1 MPRRILPLPL
11 LSLLATGL
19 LAAGLLATSTP
30 VQARTLSARIA
41 SITTPVARLEQVSVR
56 LEWPADAETGQLI
69 LSARRVLA
77 PDLGYRFDDLTW
89 RCPLQRRANPQE
101 WRCEGEIRSA
111 GRSPLRLGVDLATAT
126 TDAVLSRGTANLA
139 LHRNA
144 GSPDITRIDLA
155 RVPLA
160 WSQALLAQAWPEANL
175 KAGTMGGRLDIHTPS
190 AQPLRVQGHLALAGL
205 GLDTPDGSIAAE
217 GLGAQFDIDYR
228 KSANLSLLTLEG
240 SLRGGEM
247 LVGNGYFALPAMPV
261 AVGIAARQQGADGW
275 EIPRL
280 LWDDGDALKIEGSLG
295 FNPQLDLNEADLRV
309 RSDEIAPLGPRY
321 LSGWLGMAGLSGL
334 QLHGAI
340 GAHVQVRG
348 GAMIL
353 AEADLREVSVVDAQ
367 QRFRFDGLNGKPVF
381 SAHAPVQSDLR
392 WRGGAIHGLA
402 FGAAELPLASAEGGI
417 GLREAISVP
426 MLGGDLRFET
436 LNLRPPAGERG
447 LEFDFGLAVE
457 GLDVGQL
464 AKAMDW
470 PAFEGRLDGRIPKA
484 RYAND
489 RLDFDG
495 TLTTGM
501 FDGTVQVSGLA
512 MERPFGTA
520 PTLSADIVMDDLN
533 LESLTKVFGFGEITG
548 ALDGSIRNLRLVD
561 WSAEGFDADLHT
573 DPSWKGRRRISQ
585 RAVQDLS
592 SVGGGGGGLGN
603 SLQAQALKLFDDFGY
618 RRIGIS
624 CKLAEQVC
632 DMDGLGSAG
641 NGFIIVQGSGLPRL
655 TVVGYN
661 RRVDWPTLVER
672 LTAVTQGESKPVIE

>member
-1 MPRRILPLPL
+1 MPRRILPPL
-11 LSLLATGL
+11 LLFLLATGL
-19 LAAGLLATSTP
+19 LVIGLLVTSAP
-30 VQARTLSARIA
+30 AQARTLSARIA
-41 SITTPVARLEQVSVR
+41 RITAPVASLEQVSVR
-56 LEWPADAETGQLI
+56 LEWPADAETGELI
-69 LSARRVLA
+69 LSARRVVA

-89 RCPLQRRANPQE
+89 RCPLQRPANQRG

-111 GRSPLRLGVDLATAT
+111 GRRPLKLGVDLATAT
-126 TDAVLSRGTANLA
+126 TDAVLSRGAANLA

-144 GSPDITRIDLA
+144 GSPDITRLDLT

-160 WSQALLAQAWPEANL
+160 WSQALLAQAWPAANL
-175 KAGTMGGRLDIHTPS
+175 KAGTMSGRLDIDTAS
-190 AQPLRVQGHLALAGL
+190 KRPLRVEGRLALSGL
-205 GLDTPDGSIAAE
+205 GLDTPDGGIAAE
-217 GLGAQFDIDYR
+217 GLGAQFDIDFR
-228 KSANLSLLTLEG
+228 KSAGLSLLTLDG
-240 SLRGGEM
+240 RMRGGEV
-247 LVGNGYFALPAMPV
+247 LVNSAYIALPATPV
-261 AVGIAARQQGADGW
+261 AVSLAARQQGAGGW
-275 EIPRL
+275 EIPQL
-280 LWDDGDALKIEGSLG
+280 LWDDGGALKVEGSLG
-295 FNPQLDLNEADLRV
+295 FDPQLNLDDADLRV
-309 RSDEIAPLGPRY
+309 NSDDLVPLSPRY

-340 GAHVQVRG
+340 TAHMRMQG
-348 GAMIL
+348 GSVIRAD
-353 AEADLREVSVVDAQ
+353 ADLREVSVIDGQ
-367 QRFRFDGLNGKPVF
+367 QRFRFDGLNGRPVF
-381 SAHAPVQSDLR
+381 SAHAPVQSNLA

-402 FGAAELPLASAEGGI
+402 FGAAELPLASAGGSI
-417 GLREAISVP
+417 GLREAVTVP
-426 MLGGDLRFET
+426 MLGGNLRFEA

-464 AKAMDW
+464 AAAMDW
-470 PAFEGRLDGRIPKA
+470 PAFEGRLDGRIPRA

-495 TLTTGM
+495 ALTTGM
-501 FDGTVQVSGLA
+501 FDGNVQVSGLA

-592 SVGGGGGGLGN
+592 SVGGGGGLGN

-624 CKLAEQVC
+624 CRLAEQVC

>member
-1 MPRRILPLPL
+1 MPRRILPLLLLPL
-11 LSLLATGL
+11 LAGL
-19 LAAGLLATSTP
+19 LAAAIP
-30 VQARTLSARIA
+30 AQARVLSARIA
-41 SITTPVARLEQVSVR
+41 RITTPVASLEQVSVR
-56 LEWPADAETGQLI
+56 LEWPADAQAGQLI

-89 RCPLQRRANPQE
+89 RCPLQRRPNQQG

-111 GRSPLRLGVDLATAT
+111 GRHPLKLGVDLATAT
-126 TDAVLSRGTANLA
+126 TDATLSHGRASLA

-144 GSPDITRIDLA
+144 GSPDITRIDLV

-160 WSQALLAQAWPEANL
+160 WSQALLAQAWPAATL
-175 KAGTMGGRLDIHTPS
+175 KAGTMGGRLDIHAPS
-190 AQPLRVQGHLALAGL
+190 ERPLQVEGRLTLAGL
-205 GLDTPDGSIAAE
+205 GLDTPDGSIATE
-217 GLGAQFDIDYR
+217 NLGAGFDLDFR
-228 KSANLSLLTLEG
+228 KSAGLSLVTVDGELH
-240 SLRGGEM
+240 GGEM
-247 LVGNGYFALPAMPV
+247 LVGNGYIALPSTPI
-261 AVGIAARQQGADGW
+261 AVNLAARQQGADGW
-275 EIPRL
+275 EIPQLR
-280 LWDDGDALKIEGSLG
+280 WDDGNALRVEGSLG
-295 FNPQLDLNEADLRV
+295 FDPRLNLDDAELRV
-309 RSDEIAPLGPRY
+309 RSGDLAPMPPRY
-321 LSGWLGMAGLSGL
+321 LSGWLGMAGLSEL
-334 QLHGAI
+334 QLQGAI
-340 GAHVQVRG
+340 DARMRLRDG
-348 GAMIL
+348 IL
-353 AEADLREVSVVDAQ
+353 IQADADLREVSVIDGQ

-381 SAHAPVQSDLR
+381 SAHGPVKSNVG
-392 WRGGAIHGLA
+392 WRGGTIHGLA
-402 FGAAELPLASAEGGI
+402 FGPAELPLASAEGVI
-417 GLREAISVP
+417 GLRQPVSVP
-426 MLGGDLRFET
+426 MLGGDLRFEA
-436 LNLRPPAGERG
+436 LNLRPPAGNRG
-447 LEFDFGLAVE
+447 LEFDFGLAVQ
-457 GLDVGQL
+457 GLDVGRL

-470 PAFEGRLDGRIPKA
+470 PAFDGRLDGLIPRA

-495 TLTTGM
+495 TLATRM
-501 FDGTVQVSGLA
+501 FDGTVLVSGLA

-632 DMDGLGSAG
+632 DMDGLRSAG
-641 NGFIIVQGSGLPRL
+641 NSFIIVEGSGLPRL
-655 TVVGYN
+655 TVAGYN

-672 LTAVTQGESKPVIE
+672 LVAVTQGESKPVIE

>member
-1 MPRRILPLPL
+1 MPRRILPLLL

-19 LAAGLLATSTP
+19 LGTGVPAQG
-30 VQARTLSARIA
+30 RILSARIA
-41 SITTPVARLEQVSVR
+41 RITTPVATLEQVSVR
-56 LEWPADAETGQLI
+56 LEWPADAETGQLT
-69 LSARRVLA
+69 LNARRVVA
-77 PDLGYRFDDLTW
+77 PDLGYRFEDLSW
-89 RCPLQRRANPQE
+89 RCPLQRQTNQQG

-111 GRSPLRLGVDLATAT
+111 GRSPLKLGVDLATAT
-126 TDAVLSRGTANLA
+126 TDVVLSRGDANLA

-144 GSPDITRIDLA
+144 GSPDITRIDLT

-160 WSQALLAQAWPEANL
+160 WSQALLAQAWPKANL
-175 KAGTMGGRLDIHTPS
+175 KAGVMGGRLDIHTPN
-190 AQPLRVQGHLALAGL
+190 ARPLRVEGRLALAGL

-228 KSANLSLLTLEG
+228 KSTGLSLVTLDG
-240 SLRGGEM
+240 GLRGGEM
-247 LVGNGYFALPAMPV
+247 LVGNGYIALPTTPV
-261 AVGIAARQQGADGW
+261 GVSLAARRQGAGGW
-275 EIPRL
+275 EIPQL
-280 LWDDGDALKIEGSLG
+280 LWDDGGALKIDGSLDFDPQ
-295 FNPQLDLNEADLRV
+295 FNLGEADLRV
-309 RSDEIAPLGPRY
+309 QSGDLSPLRPRY
-321 LSGWLGMAGLSGL
+321 LSGWLGMAGLSEL

-340 GAHVQVRG
+340 NAHVRMQDGTMV
-348 GAMIL
+348 L
-353 AEADLREVSVVDAQ
+353 AEAELHEVSVIDAQ
-367 QRFRFDGLNGKPVF
+367 QRFRFDGLNGTPVF
-381 SAHAPVQSDLR
+381 SAHAAVQSSLG
-392 WRGGAIHGLA
+392 WRGGAIHGLDFA
-402 FGAAELPLASAEGGI
+402 AAELPLASAEGVI
-417 GLREAISVP
+417 GLREAVSVP
-426 MLGGDLRFET
+426 MLGGGLRFEA

-457 GLDVGQL
+457 GLDVGRL
-464 AKAMDW
+464 AAAMDW

-489 RLDFDG
+489 RLDFEG
-495 TLTTGM
+495 TLTTRM

-520 PTLSADIVMDDLN
+520 PSLSADIALDDLN

-548 ALDGSIRNLRLVD
+548 ALDGSISNLRLVD

-603 SLQAQALKLFDDFGY
+603 SLQAQALKLFEDFGY

-632 DMDGLGSAG
+632 DMDGLGSVG

-672 LTAVTQGESKPVIE
+672 LVAVTKGESKPVIE